1 VEEMLNW
8 VAEEVKV
15 VLDTVWWL
23 NDNFAVLGIEGVLN
37 MLNGKGCQE
46 LTRLRDLAISR
57 DATVLEDAPD
67 DVHRLA
73 GRIVRK
79 WWKLHGL
86 PDALRRLEAAC
97 AATVSDFSN

>member
-23 NDNFAVLGIEGVLN
+23 NDNFVVLGIEGVLN

-46 LTRLRDLAISR
+46 LTRLRNLAISR

-73 GRIVRK
+73 G
-79 WWKLHGL
+79 
-86 PDALRRLEAAC
+86 
-97 AATVSDFSN
+97 